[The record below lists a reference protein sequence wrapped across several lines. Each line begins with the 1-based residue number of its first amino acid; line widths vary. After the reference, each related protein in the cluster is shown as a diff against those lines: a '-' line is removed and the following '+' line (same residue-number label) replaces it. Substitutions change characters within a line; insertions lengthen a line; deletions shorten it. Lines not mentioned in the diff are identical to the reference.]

1 MLVLKSL
8 QYCDCIDSTHF
19 CCLCFLQV
27 LSQYPPSVSV
37 LHDPS
42 SLVYSHLNELP
53 PTLPDFQSLMNTFTT
68 IGGNSQLKQYLMES
82 IINPALY
89 QEVILSI
96 FFYLQKYAHFHIQPP
111 TGILLYG
118 PPGTGKTAICRACS
132 QLGSFNF
139 ICPEISELICKEV
152 GESERRIRELFAK
165 AKKASPCILF
175 FDEIESIFKNRNN
188 SETSSNSNQLL
199 TQLLL
204 QIDLVNEEH
213 SDMNNG
219 SFVFIIGA
227 TNLPNVDYLHV
238 ILFVAFGSF
247 AFATRKTG

>member
-1 MLVLKSL
+1 MLVLKTL
-8 QYCDCIDSTHF
+8 QYCDCVDPTHF

-37 LHDPS
+37 LYDPS
-42 SLVYSHLNELP
+42 SLIYSHHNDLP
-53 PTLPDFQSLMNTFTT
+53 QSLPDFQSLMNTFNT
-68 IGGNSQLKQYLMES
+68 IGGNGQLKQFLMES
-82 IINPALY
+82 IINPALH
-89 QEVILSI
+89 QEVILSS
-96 FFYLQKYAHFHIQPP
+96 FSYLQQYSHFHIQPP

-188 SETSSNSNQLL
+188 NETSSNSNQLL

-213 SDMNNG
+213 SDINGG

-227 TNLPNVDYLHV
+227 TNLPNVDFLRV
-238 ILFVAFGSF
+238 VLFVAFRSF
-247 AFATRKTG
+247 SVATRKIG